1 MDHVDVKASRQPA
14 LPKPD
19 FVHCTRADGKVWHG
33 EHMDIYAEAK
43 RRRRVKAAKIQQ
55 VIDRF
60 KELEQLYNDME
71 KLVGVDPEAPMFKVG
86 YDLFNA
92 YLDSVAENVGDQ
104 WTWLSWHIRENDCG
118 ANALEASWTE
128 NGEKITVSVRTP
140 LQLVRVMEGH
150 ADR

>member
-1 MDHVDVKASRQPA
+1 MTTMTQSDKDKLRERIRDRCEANA
-14 LPKPD
+14 AAA
-19 FVHCTRADGKVWHG
+19 TA
-33 EHMDIYAEAK
+33 AEAK
-43 RRRRVKAAKIQQ
+43 RRRSVKAAKIQQ

-60 KELEQLYNDME
+60 KELEELYNDME

-104 WTWLSWHIRENDCG
+104 WTWLSWHVWENDCG